1 MGPKMH
7 HWTQGYGA
15 GCEGKVAMAAYDG
28 SIGVFDSGVGGI
40 SILKGL
46 VRELPHERFVYFGD
60 SANAPYGDKTKEEVQ
75 ELSRRIVAAMVN
87 NVCKAVVIACNTAT
101 SAAAPL
107 LRVTWP
113 QVPIVGVEP
122 ALKPATEAP
131 AHNRIL
137 VLATRVTLHL
147 DKFQR
152 LARTYGS
159 QSHVISVACSGLADL
174 VETGETDGEAVHT
187 YLEEAIGAY
196 RGKVDSVVLGCTHY
210 PFVKKAILDV
220 VGPVP
225 VFDSAQG
232 TARQLHRRLE
242 ANGLLAPSD
251 QSGSVIF
258 RSSKN
263 TPEELALYER
273 LYKAR
278 L

>member
-1 MGPKMH
+1 MH
-7 HWTQGYGA
+7 SGGR
-15 GCEGKVAMAAYDG
+15 KVAMAAYDG

-46 VRELPHERFVYFGD
+46 ERELPHERFVYFGD

-75 ELSRRIVAAMVN
+75 ELSRRIVAAMLGN
-87 NVCKAVVIACNTAT
+87 GCKAVVIACNTAT

-107 LRVTWP
+107 LRATWP

-131 AHNRIL
+131 AHDRIL

-159 QSHVISVACSGLADL
+159 KSHVISVACSGLADL
-174 VETGETDGEAVHT
+174 VETGDTDGAAVHD
-187 YLEEAIGAY
+187 YLEKAIGVY
-196 RGKVDSVVLGCTHY
+196 RGKVDGVVLGCTHY

-220 VGPVP
+220 IDPVP
-225 VFDSAQG
+225 VYDSTEG

-242 ANGLLAPSD
+242 EAGLCAPND
-251 QSGSVIF
+251 QEGGIVF

-263 TPEELALYER
+263 TPEEIALYKK
-273 LYKAR
+273 LYRAK

>member
-7 HWTQGYGA
+7 HWAQDYSA

-87 NVCKAVVIACNTAT
+87 NGCKAVVIACNTAT

-131 AHNRIL
+131 AHDRIL

-174 VETGETDGEAVHT
+174 VETGETDGEAVHA
-187 YLEEAIGAY
+187 YLERAIGAY

-225 VFDSAQG
+225 VFDSTQG

-242 ANGLLAPSD
+242 ASGLLAPSD

>member
-1 MGPKMH
+1 MMH
-7 HWTQGYGA
+7 TG
-15 GCEGKVAMAAYDG
+15 ERKVAMAAYDG

-46 VRELPHERFVYFGD
+46 ERELPGERFVYFGD
-60 SANAPYGDKTKEEVQ
+60 SANAPYGDKTKEEVA
-75 ELSRRIVAAMVN
+75 ELSRRIVAAMVGN
-87 NVCKAVVIACNTAT
+87 GCKAVVIACNTAT

-107 LRVTWP
+107 LRATWP

-122 ALKPATEAP
+122 ALKPATEAA
-131 AHNRIL
+131 AHDRIL
-137 VLATRVTLHL
+137 VMATRVTLHL

-159 QSHVISVACSGLADL
+159 TSHVISVACSGLADL
-174 VETGETDGEAVHT
+174 VETGDVDGEAVHA
-187 YLEEAIGAY
+187 YLNKTIGAY

-210 PFVKKAILDV
+210 PFVKKAILDTL
-220 VGPVP
+220 GPVP
-225 VFDSAQG
+225 VFDSTQG
-232 TARQLHRRLE
+232 TARQLRRRLE
-242 ANGLLAPSD
+242 AAGLMAPAG
-251 QSGSVIF
+251 QTGGVVL

>member
-1 MGPKMH
+1 MGPKVHHSRCAMMH
-7 HWTQGYGA
+7 TG
-15 GCEGKVAMAAYDG
+15 ERKVAMAAYDG

-46 VRELPHERFVYFGD
+46 ERELPGERFVYFGD
-60 SANAPYGDKTKEEVQ
+60 SANAPYGDKTKEEVA
-75 ELSRRIVAAMVN
+75 ELSRRIVAAMVGN
-87 NVCKAVVIACNTAT
+87 GCKAVVIACNTAT

-107 LRVTWP
+107 LRATWP

-122 ALKPATEAP
+122 ALKPATEAA
-131 AHNRIL
+131 AHDRIL
-137 VLATRVTLHL
+137 VMATRVTLHL

-159 QSHVISVACSGLADL
+159 TSHVISVACSGLADL
-174 VETGETDGEAVHT
+174 VETGDVDGEAVHA
-187 YLEEAIGAY
+187 YLNKTIGAY

-210 PFVKKAILDV
+210 PFVKKAILDTL
-220 VGPVP
+220 GPVP
-225 VFDSAQG
+225 VFDSTEG
-232 TARQLHRRLE
+232 TARQLRRRLE
-242 ANGLLAPSD
+242 AAGLMAPAG
-251 QSGSVIF
+251 QTGGVIL

-273 LYKAR
+273 LYKAK